1 MYLCIHIIKY
11 VYKGADET
19 SPLIGHFCRA
29 SANETLPTV
38 VLPGTSA
45 WVRVVLV
52 PQLPMSG
59 FQMRYRRTG
68 LFRFSH
74 STSMTRKL
82 AVAEKPR
89 VALSPYCKC
98 WYLQYYWMSLM
109 LQTLYIINVK
119 KLFQFRSQCKDVKSN
134 IQNCTNHFGE
144 DTWLNALAALTYLG
158 HVTPFLTV

>member
-19 SPLIGHFCRA
+19 SPLIHHFCRA

-119 KLFQFRSQCKDVKSN
+119 KLFSLDHSVRTLNQTSKTAQIILARTLDW
-134 IQNCTNHFGE
+134 TH
-144 DTWLNALAALTYLG
+144 WLPLHT
-158 HVTPFLTV
+158 